1 MSIQANKTMVG
12 AFVLGAA
19 VLLAAAILLLGSGRL
34 FKSPATLMLYF
45 DGSVKGLTLG
55 APVVF
60 RGVPVGA
67 VTDIRL
73 VGDATGQYFRIPVEI
88 QIDPSKIM
96 MPKDSVPVTG
106 RGQFLKKLVDDGL
119 RAQLGLQSFVTGQ
132 LMIELDMHPGSELR
146 LRGDGSLPE
155 IPTLPSSL
163 DKLAKTL
170 QSIPFDQ
177 IISQTMHA
185 MESINNFLNSPGLAD
200 TGGELSTTLHELQ
213 GLVHTLN
220 SQLKPMG
227 VSLDK
232 TLASVA
238 AAADSADRALRN
250 AENAMAGDSQGMTD
264 FKKTLEELG
273 AAARALRNLADY
285 LERHPESLLK
295 GKGEYR

>member
-19 VLLAAAILLLGSGRL
+19 VLLAAAVLLLGSGRL
-34 FKSPATLMLYF
+34 FKSPVTLVLYF
-45 DGSVKGLTLG
+45 EGSVKGLTLG

-73 VGDATGQYFRIPVEI
+73 VGDASGQHFLIPVEV
-88 QIDPSKIM
+88 QIDPSKVT
-96 MPKDSVPVTG
+96 MPKGSAPVS
-106 RGQFLKKLVDDGL
+106 RGQFLKTLVEGGL

-132 LMIELDMHPGSELR
+132 LMIELDMHPGSELL

-155 IPTLPSSL
+155 IPTLPSSM

-170 QSIPFDQ
+170 QSIPFDK
-177 IISQTMHA
+177 IISQTMQA
-185 MESINNFLNSPGLAD
+185 MESISTFMNSPGL
-200 TGGELSTTLHELQ
+200 TGTAEELRATLHELQ
-213 GLVHTLN
+213 ELTRALN
-220 SQLKPMG
+220 SQLKPVG

-232 TLASVA
+232 ALISVS
-238 AAADSADRALRN
+238 AAADSADRALRH
-250 AENAMAGDSQGMTD
+250 AENAMSADSQGLAD
-264 FKKTLEELG
+264 FKKTLNELG
-273 AAARALRNLADY
+273 SAARALRNLAEY
-285 LERHPESLLK
+285 LERHPEALLK